1 MAFNEFEEALK
12 NTDEIEITVTGR
24 KSGRRISNP
33 VWFVHEAE
41 KLYLLPVKGSDSD
54 WYKNI
59 LKTPTMQLNAG
70 GKEWGAEVKPIRD
83 KAKVRD
89 IVEKFRDKYG
99 ADQVKKYY
107 SKFDVAVDVPSSGTQ
122 RRSA

>member
-33 VWFVHEAE
+33 VWFVHQAE

-54 WYKNI
+54 WS
-59 LKTPTMQLNAG
+59 
-70 GKEWGAEVKPIRD
+70 ERFED
-83 KAKVRD
+83 
-89 IVEKFRDKYG
+89 
-99 ADQVKKYY
+99 AD
-107 SKFDVAVDVPSSGTQ
+107 DATQ
-122 RRSA
+122 RRRERLERRSEARHGQGEGPRYR

>member
-1 MAFNEFEEALK
+1 MALNQIEEALK

-24 KSGRRISNP
+24 KSGHTTSRP
-33 VWFVHEAE
+33 VWFVHEGE
-41 KLYLLPVKGSDSD
+41 EIYLLPVKGSDSD

-59 LKTPTMQLNAG
+59 LKTPTMRLSAG
-70 GKEWGAEVKPIRD
+70 GKEWSAGVKPITD

-89 IVEKFRDKYG
+89 IVEKFRAKYG

-107 SKFDVAVDVPSSGTQ
+107 SKFDVAVHVASSGTQ